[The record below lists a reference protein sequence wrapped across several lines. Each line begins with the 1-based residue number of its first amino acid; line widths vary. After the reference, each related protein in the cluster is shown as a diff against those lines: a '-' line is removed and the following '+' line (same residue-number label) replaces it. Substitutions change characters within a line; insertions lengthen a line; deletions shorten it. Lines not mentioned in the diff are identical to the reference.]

1 MRIGRR
7 GEEGI
12 EASSGN
18 RLKACST
25 GGNWIGGIA
34 FSRVELFVDLFE
46 AGAVDVGVDLG
57 CCDVGV
63 AQHFLDDAEVGSAY
77 EQVRCEAVAQHVGVD
92 LEAGGFSVVLH
103 ELPDADA
110 FEGAACA
117 REQQRAL
124 AAAVEFV
131 EFGAAVGNVIVD
143 CLLGGLAHG
152 DEALFVAFAG
162 DADDADGGMDVG
174 QGDRA
179 DFAGAQAAGVEEF
192 EQCAVAQVDG
202 CCGLFGGNL
211 CGGGEEFAHLRGRE
225 DVGEFF
231 PARGAVEDG
240 GGVEL
245 AAIGGAGPA
254 EEDADG
260 GEVTDD
266 TRAVEVA
273 LGFERGEVKRECA
286 RLGLRE

>member
-1 MRIGRR
+1 M
-7 GEEGI
+7 
-12 EASSGN
+12 
-18 RLKACST
+18 
-25 GGNWIGGIA
+25 
-34 FSRVELFVDLFE
+34 
-46 AGAVDVGVDLG
+46 
-57 CCDVGV
+57 
-63 AQHFLDDAEVGSAY
+63 
-77 EQVRCEAVAQHVGVD
+77 
-92 LEAGGFSVVLH
+92 
-103 ELPDADA
+103 
-110 FEGAACA
+110 
-117 REQQRAL
+117 

-131 EFGAAVGNVIVD
+131 EFGAAVGDVIVD

-162 DADDADGGMDVG
+162 DADDADGGVDVG
-174 QGDRA
+174 QGDGA

-192 EQCAVAQVDG
+192 EERTVAQVDG

-225 DVGEFF
+225 DIGEFF

-240 GGVEL
+240 GGVEF
-245 AAIGGAGPA
+245 AAIGSAGPA

-273 LGFERGEVKRECA
+273 LGFERGEVKRERA